1 MTPPHLKLNMNTFGS
16 AIGGTIN
23 GGVGNNPFAE
33 SGTNFINCIFNGG
46 NFWDAMGQSAA
57 GLGVQAAEMAIN
69 SVFSAVGGGITSSI
83 SLAAEKAKNKAS
95 EVKIAKENKSAEA
108 AAQQGAEQAEALINE
123 TNGNVANYNAQ
134 LNELIQTIQESQEII
149 AAKKEEML
157 ENINQMQTLIDEYN
171 KENEQRELLQNLI
184 NSENDE
190 SKKADLQKQLEASTQ
205 ACVALAPTINELSIY
220 INETKAL
227 VAAEIKKG
235 QTNQELAANMQ
246 NEIVTLSET
255 TQTNLDNTVVAANS
269 KVVTHTNHAAQE
281 TATLNSNATMQKLQG
296 EQMLAAAQAKNII
309 PGLGTAMGAVDTTV
323 AHSLITTGTNG
334 KLSAQQF
341 AGLIQAFGS
350 NYTNNYASVQSA
362 LPEVNTN
369 ITNFYSGVDNL
380 TAMVEYNNEEGTV
393 ILETE
398 VPVMEGQEKR
408 EGIETQVA

>member
-1 MTPPHLKLNMNTFGS
+1 MTTPDLKLNMNTFGS
-16 AIGGTIN
+16 AIGGSM
-23 GGVGNNPFAE
+23 GGSLGNNPFAA
-33 SGTNFINCIFNGG
+33 SGTSFINSIFNGG
-46 NFWDAMGQSAA
+46 NFWDALGQGAA
-57 GLGVQAAEMAIN
+57 GLGMQAASMAMN
-69 SVFSAVGGGITSSI
+69 SVFSAVGGAITSGI
-83 SLAAEKAKNKAS
+83 SLATEKAKNKAS

-123 TNGNVANYNAQ
+123 ANGNVANYNAQ

-184 NSENDE
+184 NSESDE
-190 SKKADLQKQLEASTQ
+190 GKKADLQKQLEASTQ
-205 ACVALAPTINELSIY
+205 ACAALAPTINELSVY
-220 INETKAL
+220 INETKTL
-227 VAAEIKKG
+227 VAAEIEKG
-235 QTNQELAANMQ
+235 QTNQELATGMQ

-255 TQTNLDNTVVAANS
+255 TQTNLDNTVIAANG
-269 KVVTHTNHAAQE
+269 KVVTHTNNAAQE
-281 TATLNSNATMQKLQG
+281 TATLNSNATTQKLQG

-309 PGLGTAMGAVDTTV
+309 PGLGTAMGAVDTAV
-323 AHSLITTGTNG
+323 AHGLITTGTNG
-334 KLSAQQF
+334 KLSAQQL

-369 ITNFYSGVDNL
+369 ITNFHTGVDNL

-408 EGIETQVA
+408 EELETQVV